1 MKYETR
7 KEVNEDGTTALNH
20 MRQQAAAAWKIY
32 QSTDN
37 EDWRQLDADEFVF
50 ELYARLSTSEARKET
65 IAEVLGAQIAE
76 TVKDL

>member
-1 MKYETR
+1 MKQREPA
-7 KEVNEDGTTALNH
+7 KIAPAMLAALNH

-37 EDWRQLDADEFVF
+37 EDWRALDADEFVF

-65 IAEVLGAQIAE
+65 IAELNALSSE
-76 TVKDL
+76 S